1 MNQKN
6 NDRHLLQADYHL
18 RSKHCHRKLET
29 KGDRIDPSV
38 WINRPELRSEG
49 KYECN
54 RSNMIRSFHFVRSN
68 LEINLKSLDQDLA
81 LFQFRE
87 GLWDQVKILQGFVCT
102 EISGVF
108 FKVAKLWCWSPA
120 KLAFPW
126 NDASWSTA
134 SPPVSHNKVSSGCC
148 SKSYGR
154 QEISMHHFPFEV
166 LG

>member
-1 MNQKN
+1 MILKMMMIMVIIIAMLMMYHCQLSPASVSHNMAARGELWIARFQHFGNLTGLILMMRTTDRHVIQLDVNQKN

-38 WINRPELRSEG
+38 WINGPELRSEG

-54 RSNMIRSFHFVRSN
+54 RSNMIRSFHFVRRN

-87 GLWDQVKILQGFVCT
+87 GL
-102 EISGVF
+102 
-108 FKVAKLWCWSPA
+108 
-120 KLAFPW
+120 
-126 NDASWSTA
+126 
-134 SPPVSHNKVSSGCC
+134 
-148 SKSYGR
+148 
-154 QEISMHHFPFEV
+154 
-166 LG
+166 

>member
-38 WINRPELRSEG
+38 WINGPELRSEG

-87 GLWDQVKILQGFVCT
+87 GLWDQVKILQGFVCNK
-102 EISGVF
+102 ISGF
-108 FKVAKLWCWSPA
+108 FFIRSQSYDVDHLQSWHSLEMMLHDPPPPLLFPTIRSLLDAARKAMGAKKFRCII
-120 KLAFPW
+120 FPLR
-126 NDASWSTA
+126 S
-134 SPPVSHNKVSSGCC
+134 
-148 SKSYGR
+148 
-154 QEISMHHFPFEV
+154 
-166 LG
+166 